1 MYYLHMPYKKP
12 NFTNTGLGNGWCL
25 SFSTKI
31 DLAKIKLQGQK
42 SAEWYIADHG
52 VCVCFAYKNIIYHK
66 IHNNTATTLYYM

>member
-1 MYYLHMPYKKP
+1 MPYKKP

-42 SAEWYIADHG
+42 SAE
-52 VCVCFAYKNIIYHK
+52 
-66 IHNNTATTLYYM
+66 